1 MSTATLSQSA
11 CDEIDH
17 WLTKYPAEHKQS
29 ALLPALTLAQK
40 ENGGYLTEAL
50 MDAVAAYLALP
61 KITVYEAASF
71 YSMYELKAVGK
82 YKIEV
87 CSNVS
92 CKLCGAEKII
102 NHIQQ
107 RLEVKTG
114 ETTADG
120 KFTLREVECLAAC
133 ANAPMMQIGEQ
144 YYEDLTPEKVDQ
156 ILQKL
161 GEDLE

>member
-1 MSTATLSQSA
+1 MSAATLSQNTR
-11 CDEIDH
+11 DEIDH

-29 ALLPALTLAQK
+29 ALLPALTQVQK
-40 ENGGYLTEAL
+40 ENGGYLTETL

-61 KITVYEAASF
+61 KITVYEVASF

-92 CKLCGAEKII
+92 CKLRGAEKII
-102 NHIQQ
+102 NHLQQ
-107 RLEVKTG
+107 NLGIKTG

-144 YYEDLTPEKVDQ
+144 YYEDLTPEKVDK